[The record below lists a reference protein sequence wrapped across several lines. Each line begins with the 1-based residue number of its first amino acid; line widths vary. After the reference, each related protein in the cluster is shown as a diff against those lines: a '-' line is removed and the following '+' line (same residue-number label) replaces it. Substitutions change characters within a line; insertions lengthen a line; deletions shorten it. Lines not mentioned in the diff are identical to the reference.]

1 MGCEEH
7 MLQMHVI
14 RKCNIF
20 YINVLRHQESS
31 LAHASTFTTHYTNS
45 VRKRSGDF
53 FFLNKRRRARCHFI
67 KKKETI
73 QGEQQMSPL
82 NTRSRDFRIN
92 IMLGMEYNTSHGI
105 TLLLSEKGTAIL
117 IQVTCV
123 ELISDQVMYDL

>member
-1 MGCEEH
+1 
-7 MLQMHVI
+7 MHLHSLLTTQI
-14 RKCNIF
+14 QWEKG
-20 YINVLRHQESS
+20 QE
-31 LAHASTFTTHYTNS
+31 T
-45 VRKRSGDF
+45 

-92 IMLGMEYNTSHGI
+92 IMLRMECNTSHGI
-105 TLLLSEKGTAIL
+105 TLLLSEKETTIL

-123 ELISDQVMYDL
+123 ELISDQVMYDLWIILI